1 MPKISQIK
9 VVAALPAELVADAIY
24 YVRVGTGFDIYV
36 TNSSGTVV
44 AYPSNQ
50 VNPVEVSQPEA
61 EAGTEAGLRSWS
73 PLRVRQAVS
82 QGLAQV
88 GRANLLVNSEFLI
101 NQRAFSGGA
110 LAAGSYGHD
119 RWGAY
124 NGGANYSV
132 SGGVVTLAS
141 GTLCQ
146 VIESAA
152 LAGQQVTVSVEDPT
166 GPLTVTLGTG
176 TSSSSVTGTIA
187 AGSGR
192 RGVTLVVPSAVTGD
206 LNVRLSGAVSFK
218 RPKVEV
224 GGVATAWLP
233 VPLRETQAACYRY
246 YYQLAGAD
254 SAGAAFAPGG
264 SSNNSLTMKAPIPVR
279 MRAVPAVSTNLTY
292 SSYVAGPVGSNQW
305 SLAAA
310 GVAFTS
316 FSGTPNLLLEASS
329 QVLTLYIYG
338 ATASPAPNQFGLGSS
353 MWIRADAEL
362 PCTD

>member
-1 MPKISQIK
+1 MKHVGARTDPLDIACQ
-9 VVAALPAELVADAIY
+9 VQLPRE
-24 YVRVGTGFDIYV
+24 
-36 TNSSGTVV
+36 
-44 AYPSNQ
+44 
-50 VNPVEVSQPEA
+50 
-61 EAGTEAGLRSWS
+61 
-73 PLRVRQAVS
+73 
-82 QGLAQV
+82 
-88 GRANLLVNSEFLI
+88 NLLVNSEFLI

-132 SGGVVTLAS
+132 SDGVITLAS

-146 VIESAA
+146 VIESAG
-152 LAGQQVTVSVEDPT
+152 LGGQQVTVSVEDPT

-176 TSSSSVTGTIA
+176 TGSSSVTGTIST
-187 AGSGR
+187 GTGR
-192 RGVTLVVPSAVTGD
+192 RGVTLTVPAAVTGD

-316 FSGTPNLLLEASS
+316 FSGTPNLLLEASP